1 MFESP
6 IGSEKGTSDLE
17 GTPRNR
23 SQNVTIGLLPPR
35 SASVSI
41 APDLVRQDSAYYSTK
56 NSEDGNSGMDSDGQA
71 SQLRARERLE
81 RLRQRV
87 FRTRNLVRSG
97 KSNLRQLRGNFLDA
111 ADRLTR
117 KLGEVTI
124 LQNIEALRRIT
135 SCNEKLR
142 LALGELRLK
151 EEEHDR
157 LEGRLNDEEN
167 DLEQEE
173 NRFYRHTNVSA
184 TRVPEQ
190 KLDDTMSLLLKPDTD
205 DSRDLNPDSDLLER
219 YLAKVTEA
227 DELKRELDKLQDDY
241 CRLSKD
247 DSFRRSHNIP
257 IPTNTITFLSD
268 FPRLHKE
275 TVEKLGVV
283 EHELFDLRKE
293 CLEEN
298 VFTENDHVYEPR
310 NALYEEVMD
319 SVDEA
324 RIRSPLFVA
333 ARHLNYQE
341 HDTNYSDKRDY
352 VNNWLLQWLQESVF
366 ETCRLRAYIYFEYP
380 NKGEGLDGEWP
391 ELALINWDKDD
402 AGATAT
408 ESYNASKMDII
419 SGDTT
424 VHEPVTIQKMAPSS
438 NPSSL
443 GSLDVD
449 LGVGDEAKAE
459 AEIINR
465 ETDSCT
471 TQKEFRAKRP
481 SKRRSNTL

>member
-17 GTPRNR
+17 GILRIR
-23 SQNVTIGLLPPR
+23 SQNVTIGPLPPR
-35 SASVSI
+35 PASVSI
-41 APDLVRQDSAYYSTK
+41 GPDLLRQDSAYYSTK
-56 NSEDGNSGMDSDGQA
+56 NSEDGNSGMDSDRQA

-81 RLRQRV
+81 RLRRRA
-87 FRTRNLVRSG
+87 FRTRNLIRSG
-97 KSNLRQLRGNFLDA
+97 KSSLRQLRGNFFDA
-111 ADRLTR
+111 ADQLTR
-117 KLGEVTI
+117 KLGEVMA
-124 LQNIEALRRIT
+124 LQNMEALKSIT
-135 SCNEKLR
+135 SYTEKLH
-142 LALGELRLK
+142 LALDELGLK

-173 NRFYRHTNVSA
+173 HRFYRHTNSSA
-184 TRVPEQ
+184 TRIPEQ
-190 KLDDTMSLLLKPDTD
+190 QLDDTMSLLLKPDTE
-205 DSRDLNPDSDLLER
+205 SQDLNLHSDLLQR
-219 YLAKVTEA
+219 YLEKVTEA

-247 DSFRRSHNIP
+247 DSFRKSHNIP
-257 IPTNTITFLSD
+257 IPTKTMTFLSD
-268 FPRLHKE
+268 FPRLYKE
-275 TVEKLGVV
+275 TVEKLSGV

-310 NALYEEVMD
+310 DALYEEVMD

-324 RIRSPLFVA
+324 RDRSPLFVA
-333 ARHLNYQE
+333 ARHLNYQG

-366 ETCRLRAYIYFEYP
+366 ETYRLRAYIYFEYP

-408 ESYNASKMDII
+408 ESFNASKMDII

-424 VHEPVTIQKMAPSS
+424 IHGPVTIRKTIPSS

-459 AEIINR
+459 PEIINR
-465 ETDSCT
+465 ETGSCT
-471 TQKEFRAKRP
+471 TQKEFREKIP
-481 SKRRSNTL
+481 TKWRSNTV